1 MCPLGINSITLLLGT
16 LRTLTPALTRI
27 LPGWPV
33 WLTWSR
39 VVRSYETTLQKY
51 KAPLI
56 EFLSEESPWQWPSYF
71 RKFPAW
77 VPVPNGA
84 STTTI
89 SSIALDSD
97 SVKET
102 STGNA
107 KVFIMY
113 TFRKCSSFKIL
124 YFWIGKRIFEL
135 KMGNGRFQRS
145 RYHKKKICFD
155 HLTFTNEAQYSE
167 LFVQNSH
174 PVSGWNSL
182 FGFSPIG

>member
-71 RKFPAW
+71 RQFPCSKRSF
-77 VPVPNGA
+77 NDNDN
-84 STTTI
+84 
-89 SSIALDSD
+89 SIALDSD
-97 SVKET
+97 RVKET

-107 KVFIMY
+107 KVFRMY

-145 RYHKKKICFD
+145 RYHKKKICLD
-155 HLTFTNEAQYSE
+155 HLTFTNEAQYFE
-167 LFVQNSH
+167 LFVQHSH